1 MARYKYIDTQPRLL
15 AVDLSRQL
23 LPGTFEHALNPLLDH
38 AIDLSHFD
46 ARFQNDAT
54 GDPAYPPA
62 LLLPVVLIAHSQG
75 IMSSRQIERACQGH
89 VAFIALCGDCAP
101 HFTTIAKFVSSLG
114 EDIARVF
121 AAVDSAHHIIV
132 EAQAHGTG
140 AEQELLVPVV
150 TATHARRTADTRIT
164 ADAGYHCETN
174 LEVLAAMRVTALIA
188 DPEMRRRDERL
199 ATQDRY
205 TVLPNPLHNK
215 SAPTPALR

>member
-75 IMSSRQIERACQGH
+75 IMSSRQIERACQGR
-89 VAFIALCGDCAP
+89 VAFIALCGDRAP

-174 LEVLAAMRVTALIA
+174 PEVLAAMRVTALIA
-188 DPEMRRRDERL
+188 DHEMRRRDKRF